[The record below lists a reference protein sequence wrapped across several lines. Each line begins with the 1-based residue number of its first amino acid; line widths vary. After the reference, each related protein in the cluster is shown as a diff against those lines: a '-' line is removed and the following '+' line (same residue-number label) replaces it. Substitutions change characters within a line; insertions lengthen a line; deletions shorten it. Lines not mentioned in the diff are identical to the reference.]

1 MCTEIRAIDLSR
13 QHKPQETNSSIQ
25 EARTYL
31 AKALPDVALV
41 VGVPQRALPRP
52 DPSAQ
57 KGARAS
63 KHEWGDREG
72 AEERKRG
79 NGVNARLR
87 RLKVAR
93 RAEQPTGAPRPVRP
107 RRLASVSQT
116 ARVCCT
122 EAPRIP
128 RYKWGRDQC

>member
-79 NGVNARLR
+79 NEETRQLGTR
-87 RLKVAR
+87 
-93 RAEQPTGAPRPVRP
+93 ETGKGRE
-107 RRLASVSQT
+107 
-116 ARVCCT
+116 T
-122 EAPRIP
+122 ERQ
-128 RYKWGRDQC
+128 RDSEEAKT